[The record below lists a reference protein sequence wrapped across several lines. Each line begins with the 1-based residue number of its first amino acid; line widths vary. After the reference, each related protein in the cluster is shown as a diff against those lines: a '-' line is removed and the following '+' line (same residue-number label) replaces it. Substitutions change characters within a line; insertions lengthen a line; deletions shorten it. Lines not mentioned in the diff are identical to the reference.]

1 MKGKDILRFSLICFF
16 MFFLSYYTLAQAGR
30 GTARVNGVVLDEEGN
45 PIPSAKVVMELVG
58 QEAATKETKTNK
70 KGEWAVMGLGSG
82 TWHITASAEG
92 FIQTE
97 TTASVSQIVH
107 NPKIILNLK
116 KISDIE
122 TSDIETADLTLISR
136 ASDLFDERKYEE
148 AISLLQEF
156 LAQNPTAYP
165 THINLGDCYKEMGE
179 YEKAE
184 EEYNLAL
191 ERAKSD
197 EDEEKG
203 KEITAKAMAGIG
215 DIYLKKGDFEK
226 AQVFFE
232 QSIELIPDNEILAYN
247 VGEIYFSNQ
256 KLDEAIRFY
265 GIAIQIKTDWS
276 PPYYRR
282 GLVYLNKAQ
291 YENAEK
297 DFQKFLEIDPDS
309 ELAPTVENMLNYLKT
324 IK

>member
-1 MKGKDILRFSLICFF
+1 MMKGKAILRFSLVCFF
-16 MFFLSYYTLAQAGR
+16 MFFLSYFALAQAGR
-30 GTARVNGVVLDEEGN
+30 GTARVNGVVLDEQEN
-45 PIPSAKVVMELVG
+45 PVPSAKIVMELIG
-58 QEAATKETKTNK
+58 QEASIKETQTNK
-70 KGEWAVMGLGSG
+70 KGEWAFMGLGSG

-92 FIQTE
+92 FIPSE

-107 NPKIILNLK
+107 NPKIVLTLK
-116 KISDIE
+116 KISNIE
-122 TSDIETADLTLISR
+122 TSGIETADLTLIVR

-156 LAQNPTAYP
+156 LAENPSAYP
-165 THINLGDCYKEMGE
+165 SHINIGDCYKEMGE

-191 ERAKSD
+191 ESAKSD
-197 EDEEKG
+197 EAAG

-226 AQVFFE
+226 AQDYFE
-232 QSIELIPDNEILAYN
+232 QSIELLPDNEILAYN

-265 GIAIQIKTDWS
+265 GIAIQIKPDWS

-282 GLVYLNKAQ
+282 GLVYVNKAQ

-297 DFQKFLEIDPDS
+297 DFQKFLDIDPDS